1 MAEKPSG
8 EKIIAVNPNRG
19 NFFLSE
25 MTEAGLVLKG
35 TEIKSLRTQSPNM
48 RDAHIDVYQGEAYL
62 VNCHIPEYSH
72 GNVWN
77 HEPMRKRKLLL
88 HKHQIGRLSAAVER
102 EGMTVIPT
110 RMYFKNGRAKM
121 EIGLAKGKKK
131 YDKRQ
136 DIKRRNADRE
146 MSRALKRGR

>member
-1 MAEKPSG
+1 MAEG
-8 EKIIAVNPNRG
+8 EKIVAVNPNRG
-19 NFFLSE
+19 NYFLSE

-48 RDAHIDVYQGEAYL
+48 RDAHIDVYRGEAYL

-88 HKHQIGRLSAAVER
+88 HKHQISRLAAAIER

-110 RMYFKNGRAKM
+110 RIYFKSGLAKM

-131 YDKRQ
+131 HDKRQ
-136 DIKRRNADRE
+136 DIKRRSADRE

>member
-1 MAEKPSG
+1 MG
-8 EKIIAVNPNRG
+8 EKLVAVNPNRG
-19 NFFLSE
+19 NYFLSE
-25 MTEAGLVLKG
+25 MVEAGLVLKG

-48 RDAHIDVYQGEAYL
+48 RDAHVDVYRGEAFL

-72 GNVWN
+72 GNLNN

-88 HKHQIGRLSAAVER
+88 HAHQISRLAAAVER

-110 RMYFKNGRAKM
+110 RIYFKQGRAKI

-131 YDKRQ
+131 HDKRQ
-136 DIKRRNADRE
+136 DLKKRSADRE
-146 MSRALKRGR
+146 MERALKRGR